1 MEQHGN
7 ELQSTNK
14 RLENIE
20 SSLDEIRTALLGND
34 FNKVGIIHTIAEHQQ
49 RLNTLEKQ
57 LERYKWLII
66 GLSAGSGIGIW
77 EILKQV
83 AS

>member
-1 MEQHGN
+1 MEHDGN
-7 ELQSTNK
+7 ELKSTNK

-20 SSLDEIRTALLGND
+20 SSLEEIRSALLGND
-34 FNKVGIIHTIAEHQQ
+34 FNKIGIVHTISEHHQ
-49 RLNTLEKQ
+49 RLTTLEKQ

-77 EILKQV
+77 EILKQI